1 VNWMASL
8 LPALRQ
14 FLVVWHFLVG
24 VVFLLTGAAAIA
36 LWFARRV
43 LD

>member
-1 VNWMASL
+1 VNWIASL

-14 FLVVWHFLVG
+14 FFVVWHFLIG
-24 VVFLLTGAAAIA
+24 IVFLLTCGAAIA